1 MIQILITTVLIL
13 TLQHNTIHILNILQ
27 QSAPWEQGYLVKLST
42 RRGKT
47 E

>member
-1 MIQILITTVLIL
+1 MREPKHSTNSIMHMSA
-13 TLQHNTIHILNILQ
+13 LQLR
-27 QSAPWEQGYLVKLST
+27 PVDGYLVKLST